1 MGYPSAAV
9 SGENM
14 RERSIIHLNV
24 ADFAVAVER
33 VVDSRLRK
41 RPVIIAPEG
50 ATRAA
55 VYDMSDEAYQNG
67 VRKGMALRRA
77 LRYCRDAAVLSPHPD
92 RYERSMTA
100 LLKHALPFSPFIE
113 MTDHN
118 GHLFV
123 DATGTGKLFG
133 PPPDVAWRIR
143 KIIRAEMGLD
153 PIWSVAPNKL
163 VAKVATR
170 VVKPTGEYIVRAG
183 DEEAFLG
190 PLPIHLIPGIE
201 QNDLKCFYEFNLARA
216 CQVARLSMAQLDVV
230 FGRRSQDL
238 YAAVRGIDP
247 SPVLSAGQKRP
258 LVRADHEFGND
269 TNDVT
274 VVKGALY
281 RLIEQAGADLRKR
294 RTAARRVGIILDYS
308 DGGRIIR
315 QATANPATAND
326 FFLFAVAKLALKRA
340 WTRRVRIRHLRLVCD
355 RLIYP
360 PAQLTLFSEYEKE
373 KKIRDN
379 LVSTLDLIR
388 RRFGSSAIRV
398 GQTLAA

>member
-1 MGYPSAAV
+1 
-9 SGENM
+9 M

-388 RRFGSSAIRV
+388 RRFGSGAIRV